1 MLVNYRLKKKKN
13 LEVFHFMRQDE
24 QTGLKRLN
32 LVPAKSYM
40 VYLI

>member
-1 MLVNYRLKKKKN
+1 MLVNYRLKKKRN
-13 LEVFHFMRQDE
+13 SDVFHFMGQGQ

-32 LVPAKSYM
+32 LVPARSYM